1 MARIT
6 IKDLP
11 REKKISSEEMK
22 KVFGGSI
29 SGYQSNPSSGYYLG
43 SDPYSIDDPSQLIPP
58 HLAELFG
65 VKKK

>member
-11 REKKISSEEMK
+11 RERKISSEEMK

-29 SGYQSNPSSGYYLG
+29 AGDQHNPNSGYYLG
-43 SDPYSIDDPSQLIPP
+43 SDPYTVHDPTPLIPP